1 MLPARPGGSM
11 DIFRIVLAASLLL
24 AFQQPVLASAAGT
37 LPPAQ
42 VKVNEL
48 TQDLQRSSQDSDS
61 LDLVWWI
68 PAEFWDV
75 VLANEEGMDPKTRR
89 EFADLFRDYTVV
101 AAVKG
106 KIGSFGVSTF
116 ESEADLRAKLRIRD
130 ASGKAHEPIAADKI
144 DRRLSMLIQIMR
156 PMFKN
161 LLGEM
166 GNNLQFYAFTG
177 KGSDG
182 RRLADPVGSGSFN
195 VSLGDDT
202 YAYRLPLGS
211 LLVPRRDPNTG
222 ETFPGSYRF
231 NPYTGT
237 ELKAESP

>member
-1 MLPARPGGSM
+1 MR
-11 DIFRIVLAASLLL
+11 RICLALLL
-24 AFQQPVLASAAGT
+24 LLTFQNAAFATDSPAT
-37 LPPAQ
+37 LPPER

-48 TQDLQRSSQDSDS
+48 TQDLQRSSQAADS

-75 VLANEEGMDPKTRR
+75 VMTGEKEMGEKTRG
-89 EFADLFRDYTVV
+89 EFGDLFRSHTII

-106 KIGSFGVSTF
+106 KIGSFGVTDF
-116 ESEADLRAKLRIRD
+116 ESESDLRAKLRVRD
-130 ASGKAHEPIAADKI
+130 ATGKSYEPIAADKV
-144 DRRLSMLIQIMR
+144 DRRLTMLIQVMR

-166 GNNLQFYAFTG
+166 GDNMQFYVFPGQDANG
-177 KGSDG
+177 Q
-182 RRLADPVGSGSFN
+182 RLANPVGSGSFN
-195 VSLGDDT
+195 VSLGDES
-202 YAYRLPLGS
+202 YSYRLPLGS
-211 LLVPRRDPNTG
+211 LLVPRRDPSTG
-222 ETFPGSYRF
+222 EVFPGSYRF

>member
-1 MLPARPGGSM
+1 MR
-11 DIFRIVLAASLLL
+11 RICLALLLLLTFQHAALAADN
-24 AFQQPVLASAAGT
+24 ATA
-37 LPPAQ
+37 LPPES

-48 TQDLQRSSQDSDS
+48 TQDLQRSSQNSES

-75 VLANEEGMDPKTRR
+75 VMADEKETGEKTRR
-89 EFADLFRDYTVV
+89 EFGDLFRSYTIV

-106 KIGSFGVSTF
+106 KIGSFGVSDF
-116 ESEADLRAKLRIRD
+116 ESESDLRAKLRILD
-130 ASGKAHEPIAADKI
+130 ASGKSHEPIAAAKV
-144 DRRLSMLIQIMR
+144 DRRLTMLIQVMR

-166 GNNLQFYAFTG
+166 GDNMQFYVFPG

-182 RRLADPVGSGSFN
+182 KRLADPLSNGTFRVN
-195 VSLGDDT
+195 LGDES
-202 YAYRLPLGS
+202 YSYRLPLGS
-211 LLVPRRDPNTG
+211 LLVPRRDPSTG
-222 ETFPGSYRF
+222 EVFPGSYRF